1 MKATPKF
8 SIKVL
13 WVFITLFYQ
22 TNTFAQ
28 TPSASFNPELGNFFV
43 SNYSRSFINTI
54 ASNWALLQ
62 DPDGVMYIGNS
73 YNGVIIF
80 DGQKIRRV
88 VDDQGNPKLGLCRAM
103 VMDSKNNIYA
113 ILGSEVGLIEKN
125 KFGESVF
132 NSLSKNL
139 AIKDQINST
148 LWRR

>member
-28 TPSASFNPELGNFFV
+28 TPSVSFNPELGNFFV

-88 VDDQGNPKLGLCRAM
+88 YNEKGLPK
-103 VMDSKNNIYA
+103 K
-113 ILGSEVGLIEKN
+113 
-125 KFGESVF
+125 
-132 NSLSKNL
+132 
-139 AIKDQINST
+139 
-148 LWRR
+148 